1 MKYIILYG
9 MCVIAQM
16 LLFTGCED
24 KEQVSSYLALDK
36 DEQSQSFTAAAS
48 TKEITLFSNLGVIAD
63 ISPVEATAWC
73 RFSLK
78 SVTEAESVLIIS
90 VDENTVKKG
99 RKAIITLTAPDYRNV
114 KVNITQSGIIL
125 PIKLTEF
132 EPHNGGKGDIVTLKG
147 ENFGDIAA
155 NLHVS
160 FGNTVAE
167 ILSASDTELQVK
179 VPKITNN
186 QPCKISVKLDKM
198 EEAYTDNFVY
208 EKRWWI
214 ENLKVDVLPSAI
226 AVDNTGKNILFLRRF
241 PDDRIPAELGL
252 YRLSETGEV
261 SFLAGYDRVAGGY
274 GFTSVVYDNV
284 SKKFYAIAECGGTA
298 IQLIVVDPA
307 NNWSTEVKAVEAG
320 IDGYWGVGLTAS
332 KDGKLY
338 TRQGWTNTVIE
349 IDPSTWTAKT
359 IGLVER
365 HGNQEFSTALAVATG
380 TNNLY
385 VQIRSTSELAYI
397 DVVTGEVTWLNT
409 FVETG
414 YWDGIFAEARF
425 LRGEQMCSDDA
436 GNIYI
441 VDQDNHAIRMVNNT
455 GVSTVIG
462 GNGSGAVNGVGKDA
476 KLCAPSG
483 LCMDA
488 NGVMYIGDTWNASI
502 RKAVFE

>member
-24 KEQVSSYLALDK
+24 KEQASPYLALDK
-36 DEQSQSFTAAAS
+36 DELSQSFAAAAS
-48 TKEITLFSNLGVIAD
+48 TKEITLFSNLEVTTG
-63 ISPVEATAWC
+63 ISPAEATSWC

-78 SVTEAESVLIIS
+78 NVTEDESVLTIS
-90 VDENTVKKG
+90 VDENTVKQG
-99 RKAIITLTAPDYRNV
+99 RKATITLTAPDYRNV
-114 KVNITQSGIIL
+114 NVDVIQSGIIL
-125 PIKLTEF
+125 PIRLTEF
-132 EPHNGGKGDIVTLKG
+132 EPQNGGKGDIVTLKG

-155 NLHVS
+155 NLRVS
-160 FGNTVAE
+160 FGTAVAE

-179 VPKITNN
+179 VPKITNSET
-186 QPCKISVKLDKM
+186 CKISVKLDKM
-198 EEAYTDNFVY
+198 EEAYTDDFMY

-226 AVDNTGKNILFLRRF
+226 AVDDAGKNILFLRRF

-252 YRLSETGEV
+252 YRLSETGEI

-284 SKKFYAIAECGGTA
+284 SKKFYTIAECGGTA

-332 KDGKLY
+332 KGKLY

-349 IDPSTWTAKT
+349 IDPSAWTAKT

-365 HGNQEFSTALAVATG
+365 HGSQEFSTALAVATG

-397 DVVTGEVTWLNT
+397 DVTTGEVTWLNT
-409 FVETG
+409 STETG
-414 YWDGIFAEARF
+414 YWDGAFGEARF
-425 LRGEQMCSDDA
+425 LRGEQMCSDDE

-441 VDQDNHAIRMVNNT
+441 VDQDNHAIRMVNDT

>member
-1 MKYIILYG
+1 MKYIILYA
-9 MCVIAQM
+9 MCMMAQM
-16 LLFTGCED
+16 LFITGCEN
-24 KEQVSSYLALDK
+24 KEQVSPYLALDK
-36 DEQSQSFTAAAS
+36 DELSQSFAAAAS
-48 TKEITLFSNLGVIAD
+48 TKAITLFSNLGITAD
-63 ISPVEATAWC
+63 ISPAEATAWC

-78 SVTEAESVLIIS
+78 SVTEDESVLTIS
-90 VDENTVKKG
+90 VDENTVKQG
-99 RKAIITLTAPDYRNV
+99 RKASITITAPDYRNV
-114 KVNITQSGIIL
+114 KVDVIQSGIIL
-125 PIKLTEF
+125 PIRLTEF
-132 EPHNGGKGDIVTLKG
+132 EPQNGGKEDIITLKG

-155 NLHVS
+155 NLRVS
-160 FGNTVAE
+160 FGTAVAE

-179 VPKITNN
+179 VPKITNS
-186 QPCKISVKLDKM
+186 QTCKISVKLDKM
-198 EEAYTDNFVY
+198 EEAYTDDFMY

-226 AVDNTGKNILFLRRF
+226 AVDDVGKNILFLRRF

-274 GFTSVVYDNV
+274 GFTSIVYDSV
-284 SKKFYAIAECGGTA
+284 SKKFYTIAECGGTA

-307 NNWSTEVKAVEAG
+307 NNWSTEVKAAEAG
-320 IDGYWGVGLTAS
+320 INGYWGIGLTAS

-359 IGLVER
+359 VGLVER
-365 HGNQEFSTALAVATG
+365 HGSQEFSTALAVATG

-385 VQIRSTSELAYI
+385 VQIRSTSELAYM
-397 DVVTGEVTWLNT
+397 DVTTGEVTWLNT
-409 FVETG
+409 STETG
-414 YWDGIFAEARF
+414 YWDGAFAEARF
-425 LRGEQMCSDDA
+425 LRGEQMCSDDE

-441 VDQDNHAIRMVNNT
+441 VDQDNHAIRMVNDT

-483 LCMDA
+483 ICMDA
-488 NGVMYIGDTWNASI
+488 NGIMYIGDTWNASI

>member
-24 KEQVSSYLALDK
+24 KEQASPYLALDK
-36 DEQSQSFTAAAS
+36 DELSQSFAAAAS
-48 TKEITLFSNLGVIAD
+48 TKEITLFSNLEVTTG
-63 ISPVEATAWC
+63 ISPAEATSWC

-78 SVTEAESVLIIS
+78 NVTEDESVLTIS
-90 VDENTVKKG
+90 VNENTVKQG
-99 RKAIITLTAPDYRNV
+99 RKATITLTAPDYRNV
-114 KVNITQSGIIL
+114 KVDVIQSGIIL
-125 PIKLTEF
+125 PIRLTEF
-132 EPHNGGKGDIVTLKG
+132 EPQNGGKGDIVTLKG

-155 NLHVS
+155 NLRVS
-160 FGNTVAE
+160 FGTAVAE

-179 VPKITNN
+179 VPKITNSET
-186 QPCKISVKLDKM
+186 CKISVKLDKM
-198 EEAYTDNFVY
+198 EEAYTDDFMY

-226 AVDNTGKNILFLRRF
+226 AVDDAGKNILFLRRF

-284 SKKFYAIAECGGTA
+284 SKKFYTIAECGGTA

-332 KDGKLY
+332 KGKLY

-349 IDPSTWTAKT
+349 IDPSAWTAKT

-365 HGNQEFSTALAVATG
+365 YGSQEFSTALAVATG

-397 DVVTGEVTWLNT
+397 DVTTGEVTWLNT
-409 FVETG
+409 STETG
-414 YWDGIFAEARF
+414 YWDGAFGEARF
-425 LRGEQMCSDDA
+425 LRGEQMCSDDE

-441 VDQDNHAIRMVNNT
+441 VDQDNHAIRMVNGT

>member
-24 KEQVSSYLALDK
+24 KEQASPYLAIDK
-36 DEQSQSFTAAAS
+36 DELSQSFAAAAS
-48 TKEITLFSNLGVIAD
+48 TKEVTLFSNLEVTTG
-63 ISPVEATAWC
+63 ISPAEATAWC

-78 SVTEAESVLIIS
+78 NVTEDESVLTIS
-90 VDENTVKKG
+90 VDENTVKQG
-99 RKAIITLTAPDYRNV
+99 RKATITLTAPDYRNI
-114 KVNITQSGIIL
+114 KVDVIQSGIIL
-125 PIKLTEF
+125 PIRLTEF
-132 EPHNGGKGDIVTLKG
+132 EPQNGGKGDIVTLKG

-155 NLHVS
+155 NLRVS
-160 FGNTVAE
+160 FGTTVAE

-179 VPKITNN
+179 VPKITNSET
-186 QPCKISVKLDKM
+186 CKISVKLDKM
-198 EEAYTDNFVY
+198 EEAYTDDFMY

-226 AVDNTGKNILFLRRF
+226 AVDDAGKNILFLRRF

-284 SKKFYAIAECGGTA
+284 SKKFYTIAECGGTA

-338 TRQGWTNTVIE
+338 TRQGWANTVIE
-349 IDPSTWTAKT
+349 IDPSAWTAKT

-365 HGNQEFSTALAVATG
+365 HGSQEFSTALAVATG
-380 TNNLY
+380 TNHLY

-397 DVVTGEVTWLNT
+397 DVTTGEVTWLNT
-409 FVETG
+409 STETG
-414 YWDGIFAEARF
+414 YWDGAFAEARF
-425 LRGEQMCSDDA
+425 LRGEQMCSDDE

-441 VDQDNHAIRMVNNT
+441 VDQDNHAIRMVNDT

>member
-9 MCVIAQM
+9 MCIIAQM

-24 KEQVSSYLALDK
+24 KEQASPYLALDK
-36 DEQSQSFTAAAS
+36 DELSQSFAATAG
-48 TKEITLFSNLGVIAD
+48 TKEITLFSNLEVTTG
-63 ISPVEATAWC
+63 ISPAEATAWC

-78 SVTEAESVLIIS
+78 NVTEDESVLTIS
-90 VDENTVKKG
+90 VDENTVKQG
-99 RKAIITLTAPDYRNV
+99 RKATITLTAPDYRNV
-114 KVNITQSGIIL
+114 KVDVIQSGIIL
-125 PIKLTEF
+125 PIRLTGF
-132 EPHNGGKGDIVTLKG
+132 EPQNGGKGDIVTLKG
-147 ENFGDIAA
+147 ENLGDIAA
-155 NLHVS
+155 NLRVF
-160 FGNTVAE
+160 FGTTVAE

-179 VPKITNN
+179 VPKITNSET
-186 QPCKISVKLDKM
+186 CKISVELDKM
-198 EEAYTDNFVY
+198 KEAYTDDFMY

-226 AVDNTGKNILFLRRF
+226 AVDDAGKNILFLRRF

-284 SKKFYAIAECGGTA
+284 SKKFYTIAECGGTA

-349 IDPSTWTAKT
+349 IDPSAWTAKT

-365 HGNQEFSTALAVATG
+365 HGSQEFSTALAVATG
-380 TNNLY
+380 TNHLY

-397 DVVTGEVTWLNT
+397 DVTTGEVTWLNT
-409 FVETG
+409 STEIG
-414 YWDGIFAEARF
+414 YWDGAFAEARF
-425 LRGEQMCSDDA
+425 LRGEQMCSDDE

-441 VDQDNHAIRMVNNT
+441 VDQDNHAIRMVNDI

-462 GNGSGAVNGVGKDA
+462 GNGSGAVNGIGKDA

-488 NGVMYIGDTWNASI
+488 NGVMYIGDTWNACI

>member
-1 MKYIILYG
+1 
-9 MCVIAQM
+9 MCIMAQM

-24 KEQVSSYLALDK
+24 SQQESLYLALDK
-36 DEQSQSFTAAAS
+36 EDLTQSFTAATG
-48 TKEITLFSNLGVIAD
+48 TKEITLFSNQGVNAA
-63 ISPVEATAWC
+63 ISPAESTAWC
-73 RFSLK
+73 QFSLK
-78 SVTEAESVLIIS
+78 KISEDESVLIIS

-99 RKAIITLTAPDYRNV
+99 RKATITLTAPNYRDV
-114 KVNITQSGIIL
+114 KVEVVQSGIIL

-132 EPHNGGKGDIVTLKG
+132 EPQNGGKGDIVTLKG

-160 FGNTVAE
+160 FGTVAAE

-179 VPKITNN
+179 VPKVTDS
-186 QPCKISVKLDKM
+186 QTCKISVKLDKM
-198 EEAYTDNFVY
+198 EEAYAGDFIY

-226 AVDNTGKNILFLRRF
+226 AVDNAGKNILFLRRF

-261 SFLAGYDRVAGGY
+261 TFLAGYDRVAGGY
-274 GFTSVVYDNV
+274 GFTSVVYDNI
-284 SKKFYAIAECGGTA
+284 SEKFYVIAECSGTA

-349 IDPSTWTAKT
+349 IDPTTWTAKT
-359 IGLVER
+359 IGKVER
-365 HGNQEFSTALAVATG
+365 HGSQEFSTAIAVATG
-380 TNNLY
+380 TDNLY
-385 VQIRSTSELAYI
+385 VQIRSASELAYI
-397 DVVTGEVTWLNT
+397 NVKTGEVTWLNT
-409 FVETG
+409 STETG
-414 YWDGIFAEARF
+414 YWDGAFAEARF
-425 LRGEQMCSDDA
+425 LRGEQMCSDKD
-436 GNIYI
+436 GNIFI
-441 VDQDNHAIRMVNNT
+441 VDQDNHAIRMVNHM

-483 LCMDA
+483 LCIDG

>member
-24 KEQVSSYLALDK
+24 KEQVSPYLALDK
-36 DEQSQSFTAAAS
+36 DELNQSFAAAAS
-48 TKEITLFSNLGVIAD
+48 TKEITLFSNLEVTTGIFPA
-63 ISPVEATAWC
+63 EATAWC

-78 SVTEAESVLIIS
+78 NITEDESVLTIS
-90 VDENTVKKG
+90 VDENTVKQG
-99 RKAIITLTAPDYRNV
+99 RKATITLTAPDYRNV
-114 KVNITQSGIIL
+114 KVDVIQSGIIL
-125 PIKLTEF
+125 PIRLTEF
-132 EPHNGGKGDIVTLKG
+132 EPQNGGKGDIVTLKG

-155 NLHVS
+155 NLRVS
-160 FGNTVAE
+160 FGTTVAE

-179 VPKITNN
+179 VPKITNSET
-186 QPCKISVKLDKM
+186 CKISVKLDKM
-198 EEAYTDNFVY
+198 EEAYTDDFMY

-226 AVDNTGKNILFLRRF
+226 AVDNAGKNILFLRRF

-284 SKKFYAIAECGGTA
+284 SKKFYTIAECGGTA

-332 KDGKLY
+332 KGKLY

-349 IDPSTWTAKT
+349 IDPSAWTAKT

-365 HGNQEFSTALAVATG
+365 HGSQEFSTALAVATG

-397 DVVTGEVTWLNT
+397 DVTTGEVTWLNT
-409 FVETG
+409 STETG
-414 YWDGIFAEARF
+414 YWDGAFGEARF
-425 LRGEQMCSDDA
+425 LRGEQMCSDDE

-441 VDQDNHAIRMVNNT
+441 VDQDNHAIRMVNDT

>member
-24 KEQVSSYLALDK
+24 KGQASPYLALDK
-36 DEQSQSFTAAAS
+36 DELNQSFAAAAS
-48 TKEITLFSNLGVIAD
+48 TKEITLFSNLEVTTG
-63 ISPVEATAWC
+63 ISPAEATAWC

-78 SVTEAESVLIIS
+78 NVTEDESVLTIS
-90 VDENTVKKG
+90 VDENTVKQG
-99 RKAIITLTAPDYRNV
+99 RKATIILTAPDYRNV
-114 KVNITQSGIIL
+114 KVDVIQSGIIL
-125 PIKLTEF
+125 PIRLTEF
-132 EPHNGGKGDIVTLKG
+132 EPQNGGKGDIVTLKG

-155 NLHVS
+155 NLRVS
-160 FGNTVAE
+160 FGTAVAE

-179 VPKITNN
+179 VPKITNSET
-186 QPCKISVKLDKM
+186 CKISVKLDKM
-198 EEAYTDNFVY
+198 EEAYTDDFMY

-226 AVDNTGKNILFLRRF
+226 AVDDAGKNILFLRRF

-284 SKKFYAIAECGGTA
+284 SKKFYTIAECGGTA

-332 KDGKLY
+332 KGKLY

-349 IDPSTWTAKT
+349 IDPSAWTAKT

-365 HGNQEFSTALAVATG
+365 HGSQEFSTALAVATG

-397 DVVTGEVTWLNT
+397 DVTTGEVTWLNT
-409 FVETG
+409 STETG
-414 YWDGIFAEARF
+414 YWDGAFGEARF
-425 LRGEQMCSDDA
+425 LRGEQMCSDDE

-441 VDQDNHAIRMVNNT
+441 VDQDNHAIRMVNDT

>member
-24 KEQVSSYLALDK
+24 KEQASPYLALDK
-36 DEQSQSFTAAAS
+36 DELNQSFVAAAS
-48 TKEITLFSNLGVIAD
+48 TKEITLFSNLEVTTG
-63 ISPVEATAWC
+63 ISPAEATAWC

-78 SVTEAESVLIIS
+78 NVTEDESVLTIS
-90 VDENTVKKG
+90 VDENTVKQG
-99 RKAIITLTAPDYRNV
+99 RKATITLTAPDYRNV
-114 KVNITQSGIIL
+114 KVDVIQSGIIL
-125 PIKLTEF
+125 PIRLTEF
-132 EPHNGGKGDIVTLKG
+132 EPQNGGKGDIVTLKG

-155 NLHVS
+155 NLRVS
-160 FGNTVAE
+160 FGTAVAE

-179 VPKITNN
+179 VPKITNSET
-186 QPCKISVKLDKM
+186 CKISVKLDKM
-198 EEAYTDNFVY
+198 EEAYTDDFMY

-226 AVDNTGKNILFLRRF
+226 AVDDAGKNILFLRRF

-284 SKKFYAIAECGGTA
+284 SKKFYTIAECGGTA

-332 KDGKLY
+332 KGKLY

-349 IDPSTWTAKT
+349 IDPLAWTAKT

-365 HGNQEFSTALAVATG
+365 HGSQEFSTALAVATG

-397 DVVTGEVTWLNT
+397 DVTTGEVTWLNT
-409 FVETG
+409 STETG
-414 YWDGIFAEARF
+414 YWDGAFGEARF
-425 LRGEQMCSDDA
+425 LRGEQMCSDDE

-441 VDQDNHAIRMVNNT
+441 VDQDNHAIRMVNDT

>member
-24 KEQVSSYLALDK
+24 KEQVSPYLALDK
-36 DEQSQSFTAAAS
+36 DELSQSFAAAAS
-48 TKEITLFSNLGVIAD
+48 TKEITLFSNLEVTTG
-63 ISPVEATAWC
+63 ISPAEATSWC

-78 SVTEAESVLIIS
+78 NVTEDESVLTIS
-90 VDENTVKKG
+90 VNENTVKQG
-99 RKAIITLTAPDYRNV
+99 RKATITLTAPDYRNV
-114 KVNITQSGIIL
+114 KVDVIQSGIIL
-125 PIKLTEF
+125 PIRLTEF
-132 EPHNGGKGDIVTLKG
+132 EPQNGGKGDIVTLKG

-155 NLHVS
+155 NLRVS
-160 FGNTVAE
+160 FGTAVAE

-179 VPKITNN
+179 VPKITNSET
-186 QPCKISVKLDKM
+186 CKISVKLDKM
-198 EEAYTDNFVY
+198 EEAYTDDFMY

-226 AVDNTGKNILFLRRF
+226 AVDDAGKNILFLRRF

-284 SKKFYAIAECGGTA
+284 SKKFYTIAECGGTA

-332 KDGKLY
+332 KGKLY

-349 IDPSTWTAKT
+349 IDPSAWTAKT

-365 HGNQEFSTALAVATG
+365 HGSQEFSTALAVATG

-397 DVVTGEVTWLNT
+397 DVTTGEVTWLNT
-409 FVETG
+409 STETG
-414 YWDGIFAEARF
+414 YWDGAFGEARF
-425 LRGEQMCSDDA
+425 LRGEQMCSDDE

-441 VDQDNHAIRMVNNT
+441 VDQDNHAIRMVNDT

>member
-1 MKYIILYG
+1 

-320 IDGYWGVGLTAS
+320 IHAYWGVGLTAS
-332 KDGKLY
+332 KDGKL
-338 TRQGWTNTVIE
+338 
-349 IDPSTWTAKT
+349 
-359 IGLVER
+359 
-365 HGNQEFSTALAVATG
+365 
-380 TNNLY
+380 
-385 VQIRSTSELAYI
+385 
-397 DVVTGEVTWLNT
+397 
-409 FVETG
+409 
-414 YWDGIFAEARF
+414 
-425 LRGEQMCSDDA
+425 
-436 GNIYI
+436 
-441 VDQDNHAIRMVNNT
+441 
-455 GVSTVIG
+455 
-462 GNGSGAVNGVGKDA
+462 
-476 KLCAPSG
+476 
-483 LCMDA
+483 
-488 NGVMYIGDTWNASI
+488 
-502 RKAVFE
+502 

>member
-24 KEQVSSYLALDK
+24 KEQASPYLALDK
-36 DEQSQSFTAAAS
+36 DELSQSFAAAAS
-48 TKEITLFSNLGVIAD
+48 TKEITLFSNLEVTTG
-63 ISPVEATAWC
+63 ISPAEATAWC

-78 SVTEAESVLIIS
+78 NVTEDESVLTIS
-90 VDENTVKKG
+90 VDENTVKQG
-99 RKAIITLTAPDYRNV
+99 RKATITLTAPDYRNV
-114 KVNITQSGIIL
+114 KVDVIQSGIIL
-125 PIKLTEF
+125 PIRLTEF
-132 EPHNGGKGDIVTLKG
+132 EPQNGGKGDIVTLKG

-155 NLHVS
+155 NLRVS
-160 FGNTVAE
+160 FGTAVAE

-179 VPKITNN
+179 VPKITNSET
-186 QPCKISVKLDKM
+186 CKISVKLDKM
-198 EEAYTDNFVY
+198 EEAYTDDFMY

-226 AVDNTGKNILFLRRF
+226 AVDDAGKNILFLRRF

-284 SKKFYAIAECGGTA
+284 SKKFYTIAECGGTA

-332 KDGKLY
+332 KGKLY

-349 IDPSTWTAKT
+349 IDPSAWTAKT

-365 HGNQEFSTALAVATG
+365 HGSQEFSTALAVATG

-397 DVVTGEVTWLNT
+397 DVTTGKVTWLNT
-409 FVETG
+409 STETG
-414 YWDGIFAEARF
+414 YWDGAFGEARF
-425 LRGEQMCSDDA
+425 LRGEQMCSDDE

-441 VDQDNHAIRMVNNT
+441 VDQDNHAIRMVNDT

>member
-9 MCVIAQM
+9 MCIIAQM

-24 KEQVSSYLALDK
+24 KEQASPYLALDK
-36 DEQSQSFTAAAS
+36 DELSQSFAATAG
-48 TKEITLFSNLGVIAD
+48 TKEITLFSNLKVTTG
-63 ISPVEATAWC
+63 ISPAEATAWC

-78 SVTEAESVLIIS
+78 NVTEDESVLTIS
-90 VDENTVKKG
+90 VDENTVKQG
-99 RKAIITLTAPDYRNV
+99 RKATITLTAPDYRNV
-114 KVNITQSGIIL
+114 KVDVIQSGIIL
-125 PIKLTEF
+125 PIRLTGF
-132 EPHNGGKGDIVTLKG
+132 EPQNGGKGDIVTLKG
-147 ENFGDIAA
+147 ENLGDIAA
-155 NLHVS
+155 NLRVS
-160 FGNTVAE
+160 FGTTVAE

-179 VPKITNN
+179 VPKITNSET
-186 QPCKISVKLDKM
+186 CKISVELDKM
-198 EEAYTDNFVY
+198 KEAYTDDFMY

-226 AVDNTGKNILFLRRF
+226 AVDDAGKNILFLRRF

-284 SKKFYAIAECGGTA
+284 SKKFYTIAECGGTA

-307 NNWSTEVKAVEAG
+307 NNWSTEVKAVETG

-338 TRQGWTNTVIE
+338 TRQGWTNIVIE
-349 IDPSTWTAKT
+349 IDPSAWTAKT

-365 HGNQEFSTALAVATG
+365 HGSQEFSTALAVATG
-380 TNNLY
+380 TNHLY

-397 DVVTGEVTWLNT
+397 DVTTGEVTWLNT
-409 FVETG
+409 STEIG
-414 YWDGIFAEARF
+414 YWDGAFAEARF
-425 LRGEQMCSDDA
+425 LRGEQMCSDDE

-441 VDQDNHAIRMVNNT
+441 VDQDNHAIRMVNDI

-462 GNGSGAVNGVGKDA
+462 GNGSGAVNGIGKDA

-488 NGVMYIGDTWNASI
+488 NGVMYIGDTWNACI

>member
-1 MKYIILYG
+1 MKYMILYG
-9 MCVIAQM
+9 ICAIAQM

-36 DEQSQSFTAAAS
+36 EELNQSFTAAAS
-48 TKEITLFSNLGVIAD
+48 TSEITVFSNRGVTVD
-63 ISPVEATAWC
+63 LSPAEATTWC

-78 SVTEAESVLIIS
+78 NVMEDESVLIIS

-99 RKAIITLTAPDYRNV
+99 RKAVITLTAPDYRNV
-114 KVNITQSGIIL
+114 KVNVTQSGIIL
-125 PIKLTEF
+125 PITLTEF
-132 EPHNGGKGDIVTLKG
+132 TPHNGGKGDVITLKG
-147 ENFGDIAA
+147 ENFGDIAD

-160 FGNTVAE
+160 FGNAVAE
-167 ILSASDTELQVK
+167 ILSANDTELQVK
-179 VPKITNN
+179 VPKVTGN
-186 QPCKISVKLDKM
+186 QTCKIKVKLDKM
-198 EEAYTDNFVY
+198 EEVYADNFIY

-214 ENLKVDVLPSAI
+214 ENLKVDILPSAI
-226 AVDNTGKNILFLRRF
+226 AVDNAGKNILFLRRF

-274 GFTSVVYDNV
+274 GFTSVAYDNI
-284 SKKFYAIAECGGTA
+284 SKKFYAIAECSGTA
-298 IQLIVVDPA
+298 IHLLVVDPL

-359 IGLVER
+359 VGVVER
-365 HGNQEFSTALAVATG
+365 HGNQEFSTALAMATG
-380 TNNLY
+380 TDNLY

-397 DVVTGEVTWLNT
+397 NVKTGEVTWLNT
-409 FVETG
+409 STETG
-414 YWDGIFAEARF
+414 YWDGTFAEARF
-425 LRGEQMCSDDA
+425 LRGEQMCSDDD

-441 VDQDNHAIRMVNNT
+441 VDQDNHAIRMVNDT
-455 GVSTVIG
+455 GVSTIIG

>member
-24 KEQVSSYLALDK
+24 KEQASPYLALDK
-36 DEQSQSFTAAAS
+36 DELSQSFAAAAS
-48 TKEITLFSNLGVIAD
+48 TKEITLFSNLEVTTG
-63 ISPVEATAWC
+63 ISPAEATSWC

-78 SVTEAESVLIIS
+78 NVTEDESVLTIS
-90 VDENTVKKG
+90 VDENTVKQG
-99 RKAIITLTAPDYRNV
+99 RKATITLTAPDYRNV
-114 KVNITQSGIIL
+114 KVDVIQSGIIL
-125 PIKLTEF
+125 PIRLTEF
-132 EPHNGGKGDIVTLKG
+132 EPQNGGKGDIVTLKG

-155 NLHVS
+155 NLRVS
-160 FGNTVAE
+160 FGTAVAE
-167 ILSASDTELQVK
+167 ILSASDMELQVK
-179 VPKITNN
+179 VPKITNSET
-186 QPCKISVKLDKM
+186 CKISVKLDKM
-198 EEAYTDNFVY
+198 EEAYTDDFMY

-226 AVDNTGKNILFLRRF
+226 AVDDAGKNILFLRRF

-252 YRLSETGEV
+252 YRLSETGEI

-284 SKKFYAIAECGGTA
+284 SKKFYTIAECGGTA

-332 KDGKLY
+332 KGKLY

-349 IDPSTWTAKT
+349 IDPSAWTAKT

-365 HGNQEFSTALAVATG
+365 HGSQEFSTALAVATG

-397 DVVTGEVTWLNT
+397 DVTTGEVTWLNT
-409 FVETG
+409 STETG
-414 YWDGIFAEARF
+414 YWDGAFGEARF
-425 LRGEQMCSDDA
+425 LRGEQMCSDDE

-441 VDQDNHAIRMVNNT
+441 VDQDNHAIRMVNDT

>member
-24 KEQVSSYLALDK
+24 KEQASPYLALDK
-36 DEQSQSFTAAAS
+36 DELSQSFAAAAS
-48 TKEITLFSNLGVIAD
+48 TKEITLFSNLEVTTG
-63 ISPVEATAWC
+63 ISPAEATSWC

-78 SVTEAESVLIIS
+78 NVTEDESVLTIS
-90 VDENTVKKG
+90 VNENTVKQG
-99 RKAIITLTAPDYRNV
+99 RKATITLTAPDYRNV
-114 KVNITQSGIIL
+114 KVDVIQSGIIL
-125 PIKLTEF
+125 PIRLTEF
-132 EPHNGGKGDIVTLKG
+132 EPQNGGKGDIVTLKG

-155 NLHVS
+155 NLRVS
-160 FGNTVAE
+160 FGTAVAE

-179 VPKITNN
+179 VPKITNSET
-186 QPCKISVKLDKM
+186 CKISVKLDKM
-198 EEAYTDNFVY
+198 EEAYTDDFMY

-226 AVDNTGKNILFLRRF
+226 AVDDAGKNILFLRRF

-284 SKKFYAIAECGGTA
+284 SKKFYTIAECGGTA

-332 KDGKLY
+332 KGKLY

-349 IDPSTWTAKT
+349 IDPSAWTAKT

-365 HGNQEFSTALAVATG
+365 HGSQEFSTALAVATG

-397 DVVTGEVTWLNT
+397 DVTTGEVTWLNT
-409 FVETG
+409 STETG
-414 YWDGIFAEARF
+414 YWDGAFGEARF
-425 LRGEQMCSDDA
+425 LRGEQMCSDDE

-441 VDQDNHAIRMVNNT
+441 VDQDNHAIRMVNDT

-502 RKAVFE
+502 RKAFFE

>member
-24 KEQVSSYLALDK
+24 KEQVSPYLALDK
-36 DEQSQSFTAAAS
+36 DELSQSFAAAAS
-48 TKEITLFSNLGVIAD
+48 TKEITLFSNLEVTTG
-63 ISPVEATAWC
+63 ISPAEATAWC

-78 SVTEAESVLIIS
+78 NVTEDESVLTIS
-90 VDENTVKKG
+90 VDENTVKQG
-99 RKAIITLTAPDYRNV
+99 RKATITLTAPDYRNV
-114 KVNITQSGIIL
+114 KVDVIQSGIIL
-125 PIKLTEF
+125 PIRLTEF
-132 EPHNGGKGDIVTLKG
+132 EPQNGGKGDIVTLKG

-155 NLHVS
+155 NLRVS
-160 FGNTVAE
+160 FGTAVAE

-179 VPKITNN
+179 VPKITNSET
-186 QPCKISVKLDKM
+186 CKISVKLDKM
-198 EEAYTDNFVY
+198 EEAYTDDFMY

-226 AVDNTGKNILFLRRF
+226 AVDDAGKNILFLRRF

-284 SKKFYAIAECGGTA
+284 SKKFYTIAECGGTA

-332 KDGKLY
+332 KGKLY

-349 IDPSTWTAKT
+349 IDPSAWTAKT

-365 HGNQEFSTALAVATG
+365 HGSQEFSTALAVATG

-397 DVVTGEVTWLNT
+397 DVTTGEVTWLNT
-409 FVETG
+409 STETG
-414 YWDGIFAEARF
+414 YWDGAFGEARF
-425 LRGEQMCSDDA
+425 LRGEQMCSDDE

-441 VDQDNHAIRMVNNT
+441 VDQDNHAIRMVNDT

>member
-1 MKYIILYG
+1 M
-9 MCVIAQM
+9 
-16 LLFTGCED
+16 
-24 KEQVSSYLALDK
+24 
-36 DEQSQSFTAAAS
+36 
-48 TKEITLFSNLGVIAD
+48 
-63 ISPVEATAWC
+63 
-73 RFSLK
+73 
-78 SVTEAESVLIIS
+78 
-90 VDENTVKKG
+90 
-99 RKAIITLTAPDYRNV
+99 
-114 KVNITQSGIIL
+114 
-125 PIKLTEF
+125 
-132 EPHNGGKGDIVTLKG
+132 
-147 ENFGDIAA
+147 
-155 NLHVS
+155 
-160 FGNTVAE
+160 
-167 ILSASDTELQVK
+167 
-179 VPKITNN
+179 
-186 QPCKISVKLDKM
+186 
-198 EEAYTDNFVY
+198 
-208 EKRWWI
+208 
-214 ENLKVDVLPSAI
+214 KVDVLPSAI

-261 SFLAGYDRVAGGY
+261 SFLAGYDRVAGVY

-359 IGLVER
+359 IGLVVR

-409 FVETG
+409 SVETG

>member
-1 MKYIILYG
+1 MEKEKREIRK
-9 MCVIAQM
+9 M
-16 LLFTGCED
+16 LRQVELHRRKLLRARFLELGLTVGQGQPGVLQSLLEKGPQTQ
-24 KEQVSSYLALDK
+24 KELSDHCLLD
-36 DEQSQSFTAAAS
+36 
-48 TKEITLFSNLGVIAD
+48 
-63 ISPVEATAWC
+63 
-73 RFSLK
+73 
-78 SVTEAESVLIIS
+78 VTTMSR
-90 VDENTVKKG
+90 T
-99 RKAIITLTAPDYRNV
+99 
-114 KVNITQSGIIL
+114 
-125 PIKLTEF
+125 
-132 EPHNGGKGDIVTLKG
+132 
-147 ENFGDIAA
+147 
-155 NLHVS
+155 
-160 FGNTVAE
+160 
-167 ILSASDTELQVK
+167 
-179 VPKITNN
+179 
-186 QPCKISVKLDKM
+186 LDKM

-298 IQLIVVDPA
+298 IQLIVVDPT

-349 IDPSTWTAKT
+349 IDPATWTAKT
-359 IGLVER
+359 IGIVER

-409 FVETG
+409 SVETG

-441 VDQDNHAIRMVNNT
+441 VDQDNHAIRMVNST

>member
-1 MKYIILYG
+1 
-9 MCVIAQM
+9 M

-24 KEQVSSYLALDK
+24 KEQASPYLALDK
-36 DEQSQSFTAAAS
+36 DELSQSFAATAG
-48 TKEITLFSNLGVIAD
+48 TKEITLFSNLEVTTG
-63 ISPVEATAWC
+63 ISPAEATAWC

-78 SVTEAESVLIIS
+78 NVTEDESVLTIS
-90 VDENTVKKG
+90 VDENTVKQG
-99 RKAIITLTAPDYRNV
+99 RKATITLTASDYRNV
-114 KVNITQSGIIL
+114 KVDVIQSGIIL
-125 PIKLTEF
+125 PIRLTGF
-132 EPHNGGKGDIVTLKG
+132 EPQNGGKGDIVTLKG
-147 ENFGDIAA
+147 ENLGDIAA
-155 NLHVS
+155 NLRVS
-160 FGNTVAE
+160 FGTTVAE

-179 VPKITNN
+179 VPKITNSET
-186 QPCKISVKLDKM
+186 CKISVELDKM
-198 EEAYTDNFVY
+198 KEAYTDDFMY

-226 AVDNTGKNILFLRRF
+226 AVDDAGKNILFLRRF

-284 SKKFYAIAECGGTA
+284 SKKFYTIAECGGTA

-349 IDPSTWTAKT
+349 IDPSAWTAKT

-365 HGNQEFSTALAVATG
+365 HGSQEFSTALAVATG
-380 TNNLY
+380 TNHLY

-397 DVVTGEVTWLNT
+397 DVTTGEVTWLNT
-409 FVETG
+409 STEIG
-414 YWDGIFAEARF
+414 YWDGAFAEARF
-425 LRGEQMCSDDA
+425 LRGEQMCSDDE

-441 VDQDNHAIRMVNNT
+441 VDQDNHAIRMVNDI

-462 GNGSGAVNGVGKDA
+462 GNGSGAVNGIGKDA

-488 NGVMYIGDTWNASI
+488 NGVMYIGDTWNACI